1 MQPTFPLWLQ
11 KFPSDV
17 QRRLELAIASA
28 VEALIDAHAEQALNL
43 VAVLSPR
50 MSFDHAVDRYLE
62 MMELASDEAQ
72 AVRTRSLV
80 MLGEAGVTEELE
92 RDRRTS
98 SRLNWRYATPLGALR
113 FVRRQLRRSAEEDLW
128 LELSAARSEEALA
141 RTHVKHA
148 LNFVTILDD
157 HLPPT
162 RAVSLYLE
170 QLEVPSLR
178 ARSIYQRALARVASV
193 ELPRLGNAGDGSS
206 GSA

>member
-17 QRRLELAIASA
+17 QRRLELAVASA